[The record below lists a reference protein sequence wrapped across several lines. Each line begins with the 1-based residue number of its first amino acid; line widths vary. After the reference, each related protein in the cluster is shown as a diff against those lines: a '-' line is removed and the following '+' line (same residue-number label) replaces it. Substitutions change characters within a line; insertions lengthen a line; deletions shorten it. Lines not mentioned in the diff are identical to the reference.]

1 MLCASEQRSLVLV
14 AAAES
19 GRRREPEDAAKGVSF
34 RRKWLWSM
42 SINRALPHG
51 TGAGA
56 ILVPVPGAFR
66 GGLDQ
71 HSVAAPD
78 DGPAVLAK
86 RKHQMG
92 DES

>member
-1 MLCASEQRSLVLV
+1 
-14 AAAES
+14 
-19 GRRREPEDAAKGVSF
+19 
-34 RRKWLWSM
+34 M

-56 ILVPVPGAFR
+56 ILVPVPGAIR
-66 GGLDQ
+66 GRLDQ

-78 DGPAVLAK
+78 DGPTVLAK